1 MTFPEELDAIL
12 IRALDQAE
20 SDTRQDLL
28 NWAARQ
34 CIWARI
40 DEINRFATTGIDQRL
55 HEDDHITAYF
65 VGRLGVLAEEM
76 ESSE

>member
-12 IRALDQAE
+12 LRAPDQAE
-20 SDTRQDLL
+20 SATRQDLL

-40 DEINRFATTGIDQRL
+40 DEINRFATAGVDLRL
-55 HEDDHITAYF
+55 YDENHITAYF
-65 VGRLGVLAEEM
+65 VARLGVLAEEM

>member
-1 MTFPEELDAIL
+1 MTFQEELDAIL
-12 IRALDQAE
+12 VRAPDQAE
-20 SDTRQDLL
+20 SETRQDLL

-34 CIWARI
+34 CIRARI
-40 DEINRFATTGIDQRL
+40 DEINRFAATGVEQRL

>member
-1 MTFPEELDAIL
+1 MTFQEELDAIL
-12 IRALDQAE
+12 VRAPDQAE
-20 SDTRQDLL
+20 SETRQDLL

-40 DEINRFATTGIDQRL
+40 DEINRFATTGVEQRL
-55 HEDDHITAYF
+55 RDDDHITAYF